1 MSVGGQRAPDQ
12 GAAEGTRAARIP
24 TFITIGAAKAGTT
37 ALYWYLAEHPRVFM
51 SPMKE
56 TNFFAFGLDERGE
69 LLYGDPDH
77 HHFRIRS
84 WAEYEAL
91 FAGAGDELAIG
102 EISPIYL
109 ECPQAAGRIR
119 DRLPGT
125 AIVCGLRD
133 PVDRAYSDYQMYL
146 RRKGRRLDP
155 ARDLTPSA
163 EWARPDSHWMAIGRY
178 HEMLSR
184 YYEAFPRERIH
195 VFLFDDLKRD
205 TLGVVREL
213 YRFIGVDPDF
223 RPDLDTPHNVGGMP
237 ASMGLERLLTNHRVQ
252 SLLEPLIPKRAADRI
267 RRVRTRNLR
276 RAPDLRP
283 EFHAELMGMFRD
295 DIAKTSEL
303 IGRDLTAWLE
313 QPGRSLPPPDG
324 VSSGSPSA

>member
-1 MSVGGQRAPDQ
+1 MSVGGRTDPNPAAG
-12 GAAEGTRAARIP
+12 GARTARLP

-37 ALYWYLAEHPRVFM
+37 ALYWYLAEHPQVFM

-56 TNFFAFGLDERGE
+56 TNFFAYGLDERGG

-77 HHFRIRS
+77 HHFRVRT
-84 WAEYEAL
+84 WVEYEAL
-91 FAGAGDELAIG
+91 FAGARDELAVG

-119 DRLPGT
+119 DRLPGA

-146 RRKGRRLDP
+146 RRKGRSLDP
-155 ARDLTPSA
+155 ARDLTSTA

-184 YYEAFPRERIH
+184 YYEVFPRERIH
-195 VFLFDDLKRD
+195 VFLFDDLRRD

-213 YRFIGVDPDF
+213 YRSLGVDPDF
-223 RPDLDTPHNVGGMP
+223 RPDLETPHNVGGMP
-237 ASMGLERLLTNHRVQ
+237 ASRVLERLLTSHRLQ
-252 SLLEPLIPKRAADRI
+252 SMLEPLIPKRAVDRI

-276 RAPDLRP
+276 RAPGLPAGLR
-283 EFHAELMGMFRD
+283 AELIERFRD
-295 DIAKTSEL
+295 DIGRTSEL
-303 IGRDLTAWLE
+303 VGRDLSAWLE
-313 QPGRSLPPPDG
+313 PPERPATPPDD